1 MAMYGITKTALF
13 GLTKYLAAELGPK
26 VRVNCVAPGFV
37 PTHFAEYLISSPQV
51 RSSLEEK
58 TVLGRLGTAPEI
70 ASAVAFFAS
79 DDASYVSGETLA
91 VSGGLPSRL

>member
-1 MAMYGITKTALF
+1 M
-13 GLTKYLAAELGPK
+13 LADSIERL
-26 VRVNCVAPGFV
+26 RF
-37 PTHFAEYLISSPQV
+37 LQ